1 MPTYGEA
8 QAQMD
13 RSIEALRREFNSVRT
28 GKASPALLDMVRVD
42 AYGSKMPLNQVASV
56 STPEPRMLIVQPWDK
71 GLMGDIEK
79 AIRNSELGLNPSND
93 GNVIRVPVPAL
104 NEERRREMVRMLH
117 KIAEEG
123 RIAVRHARQEANKE
137 IKRLQGEHEIS
148 EDDAHREMVRM
159 LHKIAEEGRIA
170 VRHARQEANKEIKRL
185 QGEHEI
191 SEDDAHREM
200 DRIQKLTDEHIARIE
215 TLLKAK
221 EEEVMEV

>member
-13 RSIEALRREFNSVRT
+13 RSIEAMRREFNSVRT
-28 GKASPALLDMVRVD
+28 GKASPALLDTVRVD

-71 GLMGDIEK
+71 GLLGTIEK

-93 GNVIRVPVPAL
+93 GNIIRVPIPAL
-104 NEERRREMVRMLH
+104 NEERRRDMVKLLH
-117 KIAEEG
+117 RIGEDG

-137 IKRLQGEHEIS
+137 IKRLQTDHEIS
-148 EDDAHREMVRM
+148 EDEGHRE
-159 LHKIAEEGRIA
+159 L
-170 VRHARQEANKEIKRL
+170 
-185 QGEHEI
+185 
-191 SEDDAHREM
+191 
-200 DRIQKLTDEHIARIE
+200 DRIQKLTDEYIAKID